1 MQKGKIMASKNQNKN
16 VQEVPAEPAATVAK
30 QYPPVEF
37 DVRIQSIRPSETVK
51 ASASVNINGAFAVT
65 GIKVIESAKGLFV
78 PMPSYKKG
86 EDFKDIC
93 FPITSECRKQL
104 NDVVISA
111 YEQEIAQ
118 IQSDITRRNAE
129 QQAPEGQAVEMT
141 GM

>member
-1 MQKGKIMASKNQNKN
+1 MAAKNKNTN
-16 VQEVPAEPAATVAK
+16 VQEAVAEPAASLAR
-30 QYPPVEF
+30 QYPPLEF
-37 DVRIQSIRPSETVK
+37 DVRIQSIRPNESVK

-65 GIKVIESAKGLFV
+65 GIKVIEGAKGLFV
-78 PMPSYKKG
+78 AMPSYKKG

-104 NDVVISA
+104 NDAVINA

-118 IQSDITRRNAE
+118 IQNNITRRNAE